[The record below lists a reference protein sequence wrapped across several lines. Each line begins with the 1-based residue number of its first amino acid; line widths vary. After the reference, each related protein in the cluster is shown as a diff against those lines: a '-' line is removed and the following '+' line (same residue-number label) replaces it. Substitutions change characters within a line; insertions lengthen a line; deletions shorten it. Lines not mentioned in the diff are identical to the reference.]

1 MDISGAQLN
10 SAAITAYNA
19 QLQAGIQ
26 QNRQAEAPAEVK
38 PLAPE
43 VTLSSE
49 AKDRSASE
57 GQPSPVRTGNA
68 PAVAVTRRPP
78 EPQTNRDESGDRQAV
93 QVRDTESRQQSSQ
106 AAQTNANTFAAQ
118 QAVQS
123 YFSVSNF

>member
-19 QLQAGIQ
+19 QLQAGLQ
-26 QNRQAEAPAEVK
+26 QNRQAGAPVESR
-38 PLAPE
+38 PLAAE

-49 AKDRSASE
+49 AKDRSAGESRSATVSVAN
-57 GQPSPVRTGNA
+57 SPEKL
-68 PAVAVTRRPP
+68 VAQAP
-78 EPQTNRDESGDRQAV
+78 EPQSSLDDTGERQAV
-93 QVRDTESRQQSSQ
+93 QAREAENRQQSSR

-123 YFSVSNF
+123 YFNVANF